1 MITPDGTPL
10 DNTLLPQS
18 ILQLTLK
25 NNKVY
30 AINITSAQHC
40 FPDDEDA
47 VVPWDVYHAS
57 RIESVRQ
64 IEILSSLADERLA
77 EEQARNEDEHQIEGE
92 KDADALSSSTNEE
105 EEYEIIGPVLEA
117 IKTWPRTNIPIQYVL
132 IGGWRWG
139 TEEEYLLRRGQLL
152 DFIEHSS
159 MSFIAISWCSL
170 CVAK

>member
-25 NNKVY
+25 NNEVY
-30 AINITSAQHC
+30 AINITSAQHG

-64 IEILSSLADERLA
+64 IEILSSLADERLEDERLA
-77 EEQARNEDEHQIEGE
+77 EEQARNEDKQQMEGE
-92 KDADALSSSTNEE
+92 NNADALSSGTNEE
-105 EEYEIIGPVLEA
+105 QEYEIIGPVLEA
-117 IKTWPRTNIPIQYVL
+117 IKTWPRPNLPIQYVL
-132 IGGWRWG
+132 TGGWRWG
-139 TEEEYLLRRGQLL
+139 AEEEYLVRRGQLL
-152 DFIEHSS
+152 DFIEQ
-159 MSFIAISWCSL
+159 SL
-170 CVAK
+170 NKFYGD